1 VTAIQTREPART
13 NPRNAQSAGSRQ
25 LLNTAISVLT
35 TLTAVGIASF
45 AAELAHK
52 CYPACGLMALLLMPF
67 INTLI
72 SERDTRPSKTRTA
85 NPPQPTPEH
94 YMPGGGA

>member
-1 VTAIQTREPART
+1 VTAIQTSEPART

-25 LLNTAISVLT
+25 LRTAVFGALT
-35 TLTAVGIASF
+35 TATAVAV
-45 AAELAHK
+45 AALAGELAHK
-52 CYPACGLMALLLMPF
+52 SYPTCALLALLLMPF

-72 SERDTRPSKTRTA
+72 CDRDTRPSKTWTA